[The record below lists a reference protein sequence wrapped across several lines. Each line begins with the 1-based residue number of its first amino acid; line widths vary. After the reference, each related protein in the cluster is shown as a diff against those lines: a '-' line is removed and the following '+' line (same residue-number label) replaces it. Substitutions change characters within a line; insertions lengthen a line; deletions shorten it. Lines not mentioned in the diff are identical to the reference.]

1 MGKTNSCFRKIIL
14 KVTNKIFKAV
24 HNQYSL
30 NFYDMKY
37 LIVGL
42 GNPGEEYE
50 QTRHNIGFMALDR
63 FVKTLNIEN
72 PANQIKFSIERHA
85 YIAQAK
91 VKGRTLIL
99 AKPTTFMNLS
109 GKAVKYWL
117 DKEKIPIENLL
128 IIVDDLALDL
138 GTIRMRMGGSDGG
151 HNGLK
156 DIIASLGHNKFNR
169 LRFGIGNNYSKG
181 RQIDFVLGK
190 IEGEDW
196 TETDEKLDLCCDIIK
211 SFATIGMD
219 RTMNMF
225 NGK

>member
-1 MGKTNSCFRKIIL
+1 VQPLFL
-14 KVTNKIFKAV
+14 KA
-24 HNQYSL
+24 
-30 NFYDMKY
+30 MKY

-42 GNPGEEYE
+42 GNPGKEYE
-50 QTRHNIGFMALDR
+50 QTRHNIGYMALDK
-63 FVKTLNIEN
+63 FVESLNIDNKDKRYE
-72 PANQIKFSIERHA
+72 FSVERHA
-85 YIAQAK
+85 YMTEVK

-99 AKPTTFMNLS
+99 IKPTTFMNLS
-109 GKAVKYWL
+109 GKAVRYWL

-128 IIVDDLALDL
+128 IIVDDLALPL
-138 GTIRMRMGGSDGG
+138 GTIRLRMGGSDGG

-156 DIIASLGHNKFNR
+156 DIIAALGHNKFNR
-169 LRFGIGNNYSKG
+169 LRFGIGNNFAKG

-196 TETDEKLDLCCDIIK
+196 NVVDNKLDMCCDIIK

-219 RTMNMF
+219 RTMNLF

>member
-1 MGKTNSCFRKIIL
+1 
-14 KVTNKIFKAV
+14 
-24 HNQYSL
+24 
-30 NFYDMKY
+30 MKY

-50 QTRHNIGFMALDR
+50 QTRHNIGYMALDR
-63 FVKTLNIEN
+63 FVKTINEEN
-72 PANQIKFSIERHA
+72 PANSCSFSIDRHA
-85 YIAQAK
+85 YVAQTK
-91 VKGRTLIL
+91 VKGRSLVL
-99 AKPTTFMNLS
+99 VKPTTFMNLS

-117 DKEKIPIENLL
+117 DKEKIPVENML

-138 GTIRMRMGGSDGG
+138 GAIRLRMGGSDGG

-169 LRFGIGNNYSKG
+169 LRFGIGNNFARG

-196 TETDEKLDLCCDIIK
+196 NVVDEKLNICCDIIK
-211 SFATIGMD
+211 SFVTIGMD
-219 RTMNMF
+219 RTMNLF
-225 NGK
+225 NRK

>member
-1 MGKTNSCFRKIIL
+1 
-14 KVTNKIFKAV
+14 
-24 HNQYSL
+24 
-30 NFYDMKY
+30 MKY

-50 QTRHNIGFMALDR
+50 QTRHNIGYMALDR
-63 FVKTLNIEN
+63 FVKTINEEN
-72 PANQIKFSIERHA
+72 PANSCSFSIDRHA
-85 YIAQAK
+85 YVVQTK
-91 VKGRTLIL
+91 VKGRSLVL
-99 AKPTTFMNLS
+99 VKPTTFMNLS

-117 DKEKIPIENLL
+117 DKEKIPVENML

-138 GTIRMRMGGSDGG
+138 GAIRLRMGGSDGG

-169 LRFGIGNNYSKG
+169 LRFGIGNNFARG

-196 TETDEKLDLCCDIIK
+196 NVVDEKLNTCCDIIK
-211 SFATIGMD
+211 SFVTIGMD
-219 RTMNMF
+219 RTMNLF
-225 NGK
+225 NRK

>member
-1 MGKTNSCFRKIIL
+1 
-14 KVTNKIFKAV
+14 
-24 HNQYSL
+24 
-30 NFYDMKY
+30 MKY

-50 QTRHNIGFMALDR
+50 QTRHNIGYMALDR
-63 FVKTLNIEN
+63 FVKTINEEN
-72 PANQIKFSIERHA
+72 PANSCRFSIDRHA
-85 YIAQAK
+85 YVAQTK
-91 VKGRTLIL
+91 VKGRSLVL
-99 AKPTTFMNLS
+99 VKPTTFMNLS

-117 DKEKIPIENLL
+117 DKEKIPVENML

-138 GTIRMRMGGSDGG
+138 GAIRLRMGGSDGG

-169 LRFGIGNNYSKG
+169 LRFGIGNNFARG

-196 TETDEKLDLCCDIIK
+196 NVVDEKLNTCCDIIK
-211 SFATIGMD
+211 SFVTIGMD
-219 RTMNMF
+219 RTMNLF
-225 NGK
+225 NRK

>member
-1 MGKTNSCFRKIIL
+1 
-14 KVTNKIFKAV
+14 
-24 HNQYSL
+24 
-30 NFYDMKY
+30 MKY

-50 QTRHNIGFMALDR
+50 QTRHNIGYMALDR
-63 FVKTLNIEN
+63 FVKTINEEN
-72 PANQIKFSIERHA
+72 RANSCSFSIDRHA
-85 YIAQAK
+85 YVAQTK
-91 VKGRTLIL
+91 VKGRSLVL
-99 AKPTTFMNLS
+99 VKPTTFMNLS

-117 DKEKIPIENLL
+117 DKEKIPVENML

-138 GTIRMRMGGSDGG
+138 GAIRLRMGGSDGG

-169 LRFGIGNNYSKG
+169 LRFGIGNNFARG

-196 TETDEKLDLCCDIIK
+196 NVVDEKLNTCCDIIK
-211 SFATIGMD
+211 SFVTIGMD
-219 RTMNMF
+219 RTMNLF
-225 NGK
+225 NRK

>member
-1 MGKTNSCFRKIIL
+1 MQPLFL
-14 KVTNKIFKAV
+14 KA
-24 HNQYSL
+24 
-30 NFYDMKY
+30 MKY

-42 GNPGEEYE
+42 GNPGKEYE
-50 QTRHNIGFMALDR
+50 QTRHNIGYMALDK
-63 FVKTLNIEN
+63 FVESFDIDNKDKRYE
-72 PANQIKFSIERHA
+72 FSVERHA
-85 YIAQAK
+85 YMTEVK

-99 AKPTTFMNLS
+99 IKPTTFMNLS
-109 GKAVKYWL
+109 GKAVRYWL

-128 IIVDDLALDL
+128 IIVDDLALPL
-138 GTIRMRMGGSDGG
+138 GTIRLRMGGSDGG

-156 DIIASLGHNKFNR
+156 DIIAALGHNKFNR
-169 LRFGIGNNYSKG
+169 LRFGIGNNFAKG

-196 TETDEKLDLCCDIIK
+196 NVVDNKLDMCCDIIK

-219 RTMNMF
+219 RTMNLF

>member
-1 MGKTNSCFRKIIL
+1 MQPLFL
-14 KVTNKIFKAV
+14 KA
-24 HNQYSL
+24 
-30 NFYDMKY
+30 MKY

-42 GNPGEEYE
+42 GNPGKEYE
-50 QTRHNIGFMALDR
+50 QTRHNIGYMALDR
-63 FVKTLNIEN
+63 FVESLNIDNKDKRYE
-72 PANQIKFSIERHA
+72 FSVERHA
-85 YIAQAK
+85 YMTEVK

-99 AKPTTFMNLS
+99 IKPTTFMNLS
-109 GKAVKYWL
+109 GKAVRYWL

-128 IIVDDLALDL
+128 IIVDDLALPL
-138 GTIRMRMGGSDGG
+138 GTIRLRMGGSDGG

-156 DIIASLGHNKFNR
+156 DIIAALGHNKFNR
-169 LRFGIGNNYSKG
+169 LRFGIGNDFAKG

-196 TETDEKLDLCCDIIK
+196 NVVDNKLDMCCDIIK

-219 RTMNMF
+219 RTMNLF

>member
-1 MGKTNSCFRKIIL
+1 VQPLFL
-14 KVTNKIFKAV
+14 KA
-24 HNQYSL
+24 
-30 NFYDMKY
+30 MKY

-42 GNPGEEYE
+42 GNPGKEYE
-50 QTRHNIGFMALDR
+50 QTRHNIGYMALDR
-63 FVKTLNIEN
+63 FVESLNIEN
-72 PANQIKFSIERHA
+72 KDKRYEFSVERHA
-85 YIAQAK
+85 YMTEVK

-99 AKPTTFMNLS
+99 IKPTTFMNLS
-109 GKAVKYWL
+109 GKAVRYWL

-128 IIVDDLALDL
+128 IIVDDLALPL
-138 GTIRMRMGGSDGG
+138 GTIRLRMGGSDGG

-156 DIIASLGHNKFNR
+156 DIIAALGHNKFNR
-169 LRFGIGNNYSKG
+169 LRFGIGNDFAKG

-196 TETDEKLDLCCDIIK
+196 NVVDNKLDMCCDIIK